1 VSEPRAVIRNCKLL
15 LILFALSLPV
25 HGFADETRKYVSPD
39 GKLHALVVPVG
50 KAGDGSRESRVMVRN
65 SAGKNLLSRSFGS
78 KDGEHRYIV
87 YHADWT
93 ADSQFFVFSVGSSGG
108 HQPWHSPIYFYC
120 RSDSRLR
127 LLDDYLGAITDS
139 NFTLSAPDT
148 IHATKLK
155 KYGGLESVAVEAKLS
170 KLIKQ
175 NLKR

>member
-1 VSEPRAVIRNCKLL
+1 MFFNYTLL
-15 LILFALSLPV
+15 LVLFVVSIPFHAV
-25 HGFADETRKYVSPD
+25 ADETQKYVSPD

-50 KAGDGSRESRVMVRN
+50 KAGDGPRESRVEVRN
-65 SAGKNLLSRSFGS
+65 SGGKFLLSRSFAS
-78 KDGEHRYIV
+78 KDGEHGYVV
-87 YHADWT
+87 YRADWT

-127 LLDDYLGAITDS
+127 LLDDYLGPITDP
-139 NFTLSAPDT
+139 NFMLSAPDT

-155 KYGGLESVAVEAKLS
+155 KYGDLESVAVEAKLS